1 MFKRIATLLFA
12 ETETPFGSYYNRLL
26 NAGKNET
33 APTIREAQRDFRA
46 TLRSR
51 YPQTTTPC
59 TPTSAR
65 STTSTPSWSGRRRS
79 AWRWRSTWHSSA
91 PLTTRG

>member
-51 YPQTTTPC
+51 YPQT
-59 TPTSAR
+59 
-65 STTSTPSWSGRRRS
+65 
-79 AWRWRSTWHSSA
+79 
-91 PLTTRG
+91 PL